1 MSEHEIREN
10 AVLDKYDRMMQ
21 LASSFD
27 AIGEEMRQ
35 RAGLGA
41 EVLADEGVSDSED
54 LSPKTFKEAEDDILG
69 ATTGRGG
76 LLDRSIELD
85 ADSLVIRATVMTYR
99 WIDELQ
105 VVAERTLGSVAGR
118 AIGYL
123 APEIALGG
131 AIVSAGLI
139 ETDALDREGLA
150 AYLNELADN
159 NPDLMNHFTSGGGG
173 LLDRLQ
179 MRALL
184 TVAVLG
190 GPNGRPAANAGLR
203 AIGVDAFAADAT
215 DALRDVAGAFTDV
228 DAAAAAATAEQSA
241 APSNL
246 EALMAELSSSEGVR
260 VQQVKDDRYIAYLPG
275 RPARRGELRLVGG
288 DRSGEVAAAVAAID
302 AAVSDGAH
310 VMLVGAAAGGLTAAE
325 IVMAAQ
331 SRRFEVDQVVTV
343 ASPSSQVATIPETA
357 RLLSLEDRA
366 DPVALL
372 GSLINA
378 SVSNRLSVV
387 YDGGS
392 ASGTAAYVAG
402 GRAADGATNQALRA
416 EISRIQSL
424 GYLAG

>member
-1 MSEHEIREN
+1 VSEHEIPESV
-10 AVLDKYDRMMQ
+10 VLDKYDRMMQ

-215 DALRDVAGAFTDV
+215 DALRDVAGGFTDV
-228 DAAAAAATAEQSA
+228 DAAAAATAEQSA
-241 APSNL
+241 APNSL
-246 EALMAELSSSEGVR
+246 EALMAELSSSDGVR
-260 VQQVKDDRYIAYLPG
+260 VQQVKPDRYIAYLPG

-302 AAVSDGAH
+302 AVVTDGAY

-325 IVMAAQ
+325 IVTAAQ
-331 SRRFEVDQVVTV
+331 SRTFEVDQVVTV
-343 ASPSSQVATIPETA
+343 ASPASQVATIPETA
-357 RLLSLEDRA
+357 RLLSLEDRS

-372 GSLINA
+372 SSLINA

-387 YDGGS
+387 YDSGM

-402 GRAADGATNQALRA
+402 GRAADVATNQALRD
-416 EISRIQSL
+416 EIGRIQSL